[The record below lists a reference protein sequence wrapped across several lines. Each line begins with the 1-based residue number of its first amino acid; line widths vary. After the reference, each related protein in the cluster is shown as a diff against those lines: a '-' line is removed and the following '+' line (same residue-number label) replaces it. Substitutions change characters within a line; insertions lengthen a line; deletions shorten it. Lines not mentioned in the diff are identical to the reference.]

1 MSAAYEELKR
11 IFKDRYAENVSL
23 KEFTSYRTGGSA
35 EVVLFVSDEKE
46 MIEGMQFVRK
56 NNIPYYVF
64 GNCSNI
70 LISDKGLKGV
80 VFIMSPGF
88 SGYRID
94 GDIIEA
100 DSGIKLSALSRAAYE
115 SSLSGLEFALGIPG
129 TLGGAIAIN
138 AGAYDG
144 QMSDVVIET
153 KYIDENSEIKYLYGE
168 EHCFGYRRSFFCDC
182 SKYILSSKIKLK
194 KGIKEEIGKLM
205 KELTIKRN
213 DRQPLDFPSAGSVF
227 KRPPGLYAGKLIQDA
242 GLMGFRIGG
251 AEVSSLHAG
260 FIINRGSATSSDIY
274 LLVRHIQN
282 EVQKK
287 FGVLLE
293 PEIRM
298 FGDFDQSGAK

>member
-1 MSAAYEELKR
+1 LSVAYEELKR
-11 IFKDRYAENVSL
+11 IFKDNYAENVSL
-23 KEFTSYRTGGSA
+23 KDYTSFRTGGSA

-46 MIEGMQFVRK
+46 MIEGMVFVRR

-70 LISDKGLKGV
+70 LISDRGLKGV
-80 VFIMSPGF
+80 VFIMSQRF
-88 SGYRID
+88 SGYRVD

-100 DSGIKLSALSRAAYE
+100 DSGIKLSALSRIAHDN
-115 SSLSGLEFALGIPG
+115 SLSGLEFALGIPG
-129 TLGGAIAIN
+129 TLGGAVAIN

-153 KYIDENSEIKYLYGE
+153 KYIDENSDIKYIYGAD
-168 EHCFGYRRSFFCDC
+168 HCFGYRKSFFCNC
-182 SKYILSSKIKLK
+182 GKYILSSKMKLK
-194 KGIKEEIGKLM
+194 KGVKEEIGKLM
-205 KELTIKRN
+205 KEFTIKRN

-227 KRPPGLYAGKLIQDA
+227 KRPPGHYAGKLIQDT

-251 AEVSSLHAG
+251 AEVSNLHAG
-260 FIINRGSATSSDIY
+260 FILNKGSASSSDIY
-274 LLVRHIQN
+274 LLVKHIQN

-298 FGDFDQSGAK
+298 FGEFD